1 MVKIYVDC
9 VKQDNVKY
17 IEDRFSS
24 FEIIQMEV
32 GEFRDVIRGW
42 ANLHENTIHTCYDA
56 FICHVGRFR
65 RDIGES
71 WLGEEIK
78 IFAPEKASLEPAKYK
93 EYKMNDKGQL
103 MDWPLGIFG

>member
-9 VKQDNVKY
+9 VKQENVEY
-17 IEDRFSS
+17 IEDRFSA

-42 ANLHENTIHTCYDA
+42 SSRNYSVIHTCYDA
-56 FICHVGRFR
+56 FINHVGRFR
-65 RDIGES
+65 RDIGEH

-103 MDWPLGIFG
+103 MDWPWGIFG